1 MTLLSRE
8 LRHAETYPTRAVQV
22 HRRVLELGA
31 RVQTLHAMHERTDE
45 KLAAMD
51 EKLDDIP
58 RLVRQMYASSARL
71 LCACSGLRTP
81 PSGGRSNFRQSSC
94 RSLGG

>member
-1 MTLLSRE
+1 MTYCF
-8 LRHAETYPTRAVQV
+8 HASCGTQRRVPPRAVQV

-51 EKLDDIP
+51 EKPSPATHAIWAVLEAGET
-58 RLVRQMYASSARL
+58 VYL
-71 LCACSGLRTP
+71 L
-81 PSGGRSNFRQSSC
+81 
-94 RSLGG
+94 